1 MTILTCKTMR
11 VTVIIS
17 ATIFVLGILLQLP
30 TMLPGLQSESLT
42 VIFSYVGLQAMLISF
57 VLVVMVAILTLFP
70 GISVGLKPCQH

>member
-11 VTVIIS
+11 ATVIIS
-17 ATIFVLGILLQLP
+17 AAIFVLGILLQLP
-30 TMLPGLQSESLT
+30 TMLPGLQSELLP
-42 VIFSYVGLQAMLISF
+42 VILSYVGLLAMLISF